1 MPRWAIAI
9 DLDKCSGC
17 EACAVACAAEN
28 NLPPGDPQEAALG
41 RLMRWLQMLPEFEGE
56 YPHVTASVT
65 PMMCQQCQNPPC
77 VYVCPVSA
85 TYTNPE
91 GIVAQ
96 IYWRCVGCRYCVNA
110 CPYTLKWFNWKQPQW
125 PGSLAEGTNPD
136 VELRDKGVTEKCTF
150 CHQRLQRARETARAE
165 KRSVSLEDYV
175 PACVEACPSR
185 SMVFG
190 DLDDP
195 ESEVSR
201 LARNPRAFRYL
212 EELGTDPKIV
222 YLRPK

>member
-28 NLPPGDPQEAALG
+28 NLPPGDPQDAALG

-56 YPHVTASVT
+56 YPHVTGSVT
-65 PMMCQQCQNPPC
+65 PMMCPQCQNPPC
-77 VYVCPVSA
+77 AYVCPVSA

-165 KRSVSLEDYV
+165 DRGLNPEDYV
-175 PACVEACPSR
+175 PACVEACPAR
-185 SMVFG
+185 GMIFG

-195 ESEVSR
+195 DSEVSR

-212 EELGTDPKIV
+212 EELGTNPKIV